1 MGISIKQVLDN
12 LYPVQMNYRK
22 MIDKVNKQENIEEIL
37 ADIAALYA
45 SINKFKGFLIE
56 HNTLIPQVEEEILN
70 MTNKADSI
78 KFKIKHKL

>member
-22 MIDKVNKQENIEEIL
+22 MIDKANKQENIKEIL

-45 SINKFKGFLIE
+45 SINKFKEFLIE
-56 HNTLIPQVEEEILN
+56 HNILIPQIEEEILN